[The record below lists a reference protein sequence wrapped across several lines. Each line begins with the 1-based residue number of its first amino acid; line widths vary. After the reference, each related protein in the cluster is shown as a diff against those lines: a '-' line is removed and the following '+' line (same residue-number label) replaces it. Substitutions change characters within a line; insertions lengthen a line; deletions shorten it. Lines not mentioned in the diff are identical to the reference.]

1 MPKMERNAGVI
12 PVKIT
17 SDVSTSQVI
26 PFHASA
32 GGVLIAESGSGT
44 VQWSCLTEPGGTPFP
59 LYDEEGNR
67 AETLITEGNAVALP
81 GCVYSCS
88 YLVGEGADIEGYLC
102 ASG

>member
-1 MPKMERNAGVI
+1 MKMERSSGAI

-17 SDVSTSQVI
+17 ADVATSQVL

-32 GGVLIAESGSGT
+32 GGILVSTSGSGT
-44 VQWSCLTEPGGTPFP
+44 VQWSVKVSPEGDPFP

-81 GCVYSCS
+81 GCVYSAN
-88 YLVGEGADIEGYLC
+88 YLVGEGADIEGFFC